1 MTEDREAF
9 VPQQASLL
17 GISRLLEETARML
30 HDWAL
35 ADDPPLRRPPDKP
48 MPVTAS
54 TVRTIIA
61 ARWLRREYLGFDVG
75 DPEWSLMLE
84 LYSARLEGRQVHQTG
99 LSVAAAVPQST
110 ALQATR
116 RLVEA
121 GHFTTKPD
129 PRDGRTPRRPHRPGG
144 GADPLLPR
152 GGTGDR
158 LDAGLTPTV
167 IPAEAGAEDDRRSIP
182 LLLEAWSREK
192 EAGSP
197 LSRG

>member
-1 MTEDREAF
+1 VTEDREAF
-9 VPQQASLL
+9 VPEQASLL
-17 GISRLLEETARML
+17 GISRALEETARML

-35 ADDPPLRRPPDKP
+35 ADDPPLRRPADKP

-61 ARWLRREYLGFDVG
+61 ARWLRREYLGFDAG

-99 LSVAAAVPQST
+99 LSVAAGVPQST

-121 GHFTTKPD
+121 GIFTTKPD
-129 PRDGRTPRRPHRPGG
+129 PRDGRK
-144 GADPLLPR
+144 LLV
-152 GGTGDR
+152 
-158 LDAGLTPTV
+158 ALTA
-167 IPAEAGAEDDRRSIP
+167 PAAERIRSY
-182 LLLEAWSREK
+182 LAAALEI
-192 EAGSP
+192 GSP
-197 LSRG
+197 VV